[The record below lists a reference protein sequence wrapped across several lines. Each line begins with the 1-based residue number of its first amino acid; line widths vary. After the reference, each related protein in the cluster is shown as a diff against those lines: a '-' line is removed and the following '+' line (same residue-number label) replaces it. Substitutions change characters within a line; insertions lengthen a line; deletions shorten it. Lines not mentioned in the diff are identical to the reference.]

1 MRSSSSPD
9 VPLRRLR
16 LMLGLFGGA
25 FDPPHRGHVELA
37 RRAKTELGLDK
48 LVVLVVADPGH
59 KHVETPADVRLRL
72 ARAAFPADDVLLD
85 THARTIDTLRAHPD
99 WVDPVFLIGADEFC
113 DFLSWYEPDEVL
125 ERTRIAVATRPGFPR
140 ERLEGVLAALSHPER
155 VLFFEIEPTPVA
167 SSDLR
172 RHFSDDDVPSAVAD
186 IVHGEG
192 LYAS

>member
-1 MRSSSSPD
+1 MPKS
-9 VPLRRLR
+9 
-16 LMLGLFGGA
+16 LGLFGGA
-25 FDPPHRGHVELA
+25 FDPPHCGHVELA
-37 RRAKTELGLDK
+37 RCAKTELGLDR

-85 THARTIDTLRAHPD
+85 THARTIDTLRAHPE
-99 WVDPVFLIGADEFC
+99 WVDPVFLIGADQFC
-113 DFLSWYEPDEVL
+113 DFLSWQEPDEVL

-140 ERLEGVLAALSHPER
+140 ERLEGVLAVLDQPER
-155 VLFFEIEPTPVA
+155 VLFFEIEPIPVA

-172 RHFSDDDVPSAVAD
+172 RRFVDDEVPSAVAE